1 MTAWLVLGALAAIQG
16 EAVMISLPDDSAAV
30 AAQLTWQEQTIP
42 MARRDGGWVALI
54 GIDLD
59 VEPGEY
65 ELPVHIEL
73 NDGRRRTHTET
84 LGVGPGQYPET
95 HLEVAQRYVDLNPE
109 DQERAARE
117 SRQIAALYRAHS
129 DLSDWLQPFTSPLPG
144 VAGGRNF
151 GHRRFFNGQARNPHS
166 GADLRA
172 AAGTPDICSQRR
184 ANRTGRGAVLSAG
197 MRYSLIMVLVSS
209 ASTCIYQ
216 QIGVAVGERVERG
229 QQIGLAG
236 ATGRVTGRTSA
247 LGNSRLGRTSRSIYT
262 ARNGGKPGKLT
273 DMAAIGRNDPCH
285 CGSGKKYKHCCLN
298 AGSEVEAQQS
308 TAVRRHRHC
317 ADWRRTRPADES

>member
-172 AAGTPDICSQRR
+172 AAGTPIYA
-184 ANRTGRGAVLSAG
+184 ANGGQIVLAEELFFSGNAVFIDHGAGVVSVYLHLS
-197 MRYSLIMVLVSS
+197 
-209 ASTCIYQ
+209 

-236 ATGRVTGRTSA
+236 ATGRVTGAHLHWGIRVLDARVDPFTLPGMA
-247 LGNSRLGRTSRSIYT
+247 ENQGN
-262 ARNGGKPGKLT
+262 
-273 DMAAIGRNDPCH
+273 
-285 CGSGKKYKHCCLN
+285 
-298 AGSEVEAQQS
+298 
-308 TAVRRHRHC
+308 
-317 ADWRRTRPADES
+317 